1 MEGQA
6 VVVEMATRFRGPQ
19 QLNELLA
26 VPADWKVIDPVSVL
40 APGPQAAK
48 LDVYTLGALRDYVR
62 ANRDSL
68 SLGSLVAHVVSPSI
82 VTLSGPLSIRA
93 RVRETFVQA
102 KALDLTDGFV
112 GKWLAIEEFIIGL
125 QSRFQETPDRQ
136 TVLALVSNI
145 THNTVKIS
153 TDDGISQTVEAKQ
166 GIVRR
171 GDVTV
176 PSIVTLTPF
185 RTFREV
191 AQPPAPFVL
200 RVNAGNGATLPSV
213 GLFEADGG
221 AWRLE
226 AVESIASWL
235 SIAFQTGDANKQI
248 AILA

>member
-6 VVVEMATRFRGPQ
+6 VVEMATRFRGPAEM
-19 QLNELLA
+19 NGLLA
-26 VPADWKVIDPVSVL
+26 VPADWRVIDPHSAI

-48 LDVYTLGALRDYVR
+48 LDVYTLGAVRDYVR
-62 ANRDSL
+62 ANRDQL
-68 SLGSLVAHVVSPSI
+68 SLLHLIAHVVSPSI
-82 VTLSGPLSIRA
+82 VTLSGPLDNRA
-93 RVRETFVQA
+93 RVRETYVQA

-112 GKWLAIEEFIIGL
+112 GKWLSIEEFIIGL

-145 THNTVKIS
+145 THNTVKVS

-191 AQPPAPFVL
+191 AQPAAPFVL
-200 RVNAGNGATLPSV
+200 RVNGGNGATLPSV

-221 AWRLE
+221 AWRLQ
-226 AVESIASWL
+226 AVESIGDWL
-235 SIAFQTGDANKQI
+235 RTAFYSSDDNKQI